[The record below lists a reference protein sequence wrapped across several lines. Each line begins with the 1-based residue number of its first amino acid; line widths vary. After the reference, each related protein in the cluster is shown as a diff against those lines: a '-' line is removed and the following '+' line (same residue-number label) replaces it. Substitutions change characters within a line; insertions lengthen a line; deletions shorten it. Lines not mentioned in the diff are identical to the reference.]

1 MLKFFVFTADSTMAS
16 PSSIINNYDPRTD
29 LARKGNSAD
38 PGWKYGYWPNLQ
50 NKDVVACTLCGVSL
64 FGGIRRLKKH
74 LAGGF
79 GDTMMCKKTTTAI
92 RVEMENCLNDH
103 P

>member
-1 MLKFFVFTADSTMAS
+1 MAS
-16 PSSIINNYDPRTD
+16 PSSIISIYDPRTD
-29 LARKGNSAD
+29 LAQKGNSAD

-50 NKDVVACTLCGVSL
+50 NKDVVARTLCGVSL
-64 FGGIRRLKKH
+64 FGRIRLKKH

-92 RVEMENCLNDH
+92 RVEMENCLNNH